1 MAREHTNEKKW
12 AASRVGIR
20 GLAVSRSWEPVV
32 VALNF
37 FETVGHVKDKNMIP
51 RQQVTN
57 VLVCLGAACFFA
69 IGCGRKGPDV
79 QFVTGVV
86 TLDGAPLE
94 GAMVAFSP
102 RDGQGLGAVG
112 TTQSDGRF
120 TLNAAASRPGSG
132 TTRGEYVVLIE
143 KSEYAEYP
151 DIPQDDPRY
160 GTPEYE
166 RLIAIADATP
176 PKFITPR
183 RYADVETSPFTAV
196 VESGTNEYVFDLISD
211 EK

>member
-1 MAREHTNEKKW
+1 MTAIFIENT
-12 AASRVGIR
+12 
-20 GLAVSRSWEPVV
+20 
-32 VALNF
+32 
-37 FETVGHVKDKNMIP
+37 GHVKGKNMFP
-51 RQQVTN
+51 RKQVLSILFCFG
-57 VLVCLGAACFFA
+57 VACFSA
-69 IGCGRKGPDV
+69 LGCGRKGPDV
-79 QFVTGVV
+79 QFVTGVI

-102 RDGQGLGAVG
+102 RDGHGLGAVG

-132 TTRGEYVVLIE
+132 TTRGEYAVTIE

-160 GTPEYE
+160 GTPEHE
-166 RLIAIADATP
+166 RLISIADATP
-176 PKFITPR
+176 PTFITPR
-183 RYADVETSPFTAV
+183 RYADVGTSPLTAV
-196 VESGTNEYVFDLISD
+196 VESGTNEFVFELSSD

>member
-1 MAREHTNEKKW
+1 MT
-12 AASRVGIR
+12 
-20 GLAVSRSWEPVV
+20 
-32 VALNF
+32 ALFIEN
-37 FETVGHVKDKNMIP
+37 TGHVKGKNMVP
-51 RQQVTN
+51 RQQVTS
-57 VLVCLGAACFFA
+57 VLVCFGVVCFFA
-69 IGCGRKGPDV
+69 LGCGRKGPDV

-112 TTQSDGRF
+112 ATQSDGRF

-132 TTRGEYVVLIE
+132 TTRGAYVVLIE

-166 RLIAIADATP
+166 RLIRIADATP
-176 PKFITPR
+176 PTFITPR
-183 RYADVETSPFTAV
+183 RYAAVETSPLTAV
-196 VESGTNEYVFDLISD
+196 VESGTNEFVFELSSD